1 MPVAEAAEGLV
12 IRMTLEEIKAIKDDF
27 LSASTV
33 ASVLRMDTGR
43 LIGYAKS
50 GQLPFPVVVT
60 GNRVKIP
67 RIAFLKQ
74 YGLIE
79 EEREEKNSLE
89 QIGTKLDELKGE
101 LHAQTVAQNAQ
112 NAFLMALLMEMA
124 PNILDRVQEILT
136 KTGGELQ

>member
-1 MPVAEAAEGLV
+1 MPVAETAQRMV
-12 IRMTLEEIKAIKDDF
+12 SRMTLEEIKALKDDF

-101 LHAQTVAQNAQ
+101 IHQVAMV
-112 NAFLMALLMEMA
+112 LMGILMKIDPEATLIMKPKEA
-124 PNILDRVQEILT
+124 PQ
-136 KTGGELQ
+136 

>member
-1 MPVAEAAEGLV
+1 MPVAEAAERLV
-12 IRMTLEEIKAIKDDF
+12 IWMTLEEIKALKDDF

-101 LHAQTVAQNAQ
+101 IHKVAMV
-112 NAFLMALLMEMA
+112 LMGILMKIDPEATLIMKPKEA
-124 PNILDRVQEILT
+124 PQ
-136 KTGGELQ
+136 